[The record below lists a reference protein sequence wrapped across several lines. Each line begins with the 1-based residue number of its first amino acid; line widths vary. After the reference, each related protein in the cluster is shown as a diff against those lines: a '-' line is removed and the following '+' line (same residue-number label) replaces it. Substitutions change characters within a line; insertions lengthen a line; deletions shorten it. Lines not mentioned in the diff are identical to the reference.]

1 MKKIIA
7 IVTILASV
15 SAFAGFT
22 KSYRGQLS
30 GDRRFHCTFTNN
42 TGSDLEI
49 KRVRFNA
56 IRYGGQNDHSV
67 SYSQSV
73 GRVMYSGETTT
84 VTLQG
89 TSARPLQGES
99 CYFVAAR

>member
-7 IVTILASV
+7 IVTILASI

-22 KSYRGQLS
+22 KSYKGQLS
-30 GDRRFHCTFTNN
+30 GDRRFSCTFTNN
-42 TGSDLEI
+42 SGSDLEI
-49 KRVRFNA
+49 IRVRFNA

-67 SYSQSV
+67 SFNQSV
-73 GRVMYSGETTT
+73 GRVLYSGETTT

-89 TSARPLQGES
+89 TNARVLSGES
-99 CYFVAAR
+99 CFFVAAR